1 MSDLSPLSRVKRKS
15 DLGAD
20 TSGFDPGTDIRP
32 LGPALKI
39 AYARI
44 ESIGARLAMKR
55 REFITLIAGGAAALP
70 FTAHAQQPAPGK
82 WRIGML
88 APETRQ
94 KPIRQGLRDL
104 GYSEGQNLLVEW
116 RFDDRTDRLAA
127 LATELVRLKPDVV
140 VANGT
145 QAARAAQQATKSI
158 PIVMVASNPVGDG
171 LVESLAHPGGNITG
185 MSLLTPELSGKRLEL
200 LRQACGRLS
209 AITVLY
215 NPDDPPAVSALK
227 ETLDAARQ
235 AGLQVTSV
243 EARTPNDIASGFEK
257 IAAARP
263 DALVILNSPLMTVQ
277 ENRNSELALQL
288 KLPAIYTDPLFAK
301 AGGLMAYGP
310 NRDSILKKL
319 ATYID
324 KIFKGAKPADLPVEQ
339 PTKFDL
345 IINLKTAKT
354 LGLNI
359 PVNLLALAD
368 EVIE

>member
-1 MSDLSPLSRVKRKS
+1 MQRRV
-15 DLGAD
+15 
-20 TSGFDPGTDIRP
+20 
-32 LGPALKI
+32 
-39 AYARI
+39 
-44 ESIGARLAMKR
+44 
-55 REFITLIAGGAAALP
+55 FITLLGGAIAAWP

-88 APETRQ
+88 APGTRQ
-94 KPIRQGLRDL
+94 KPIRQGLHDL
-104 GYSEGQNLLVEW
+104 GYSEGQNLLIEW
-116 RFDDRTDRLAA
+116 RFDDRADHLTA
-127 LATELVRLKPDVV
+127 LATELVGLKPDVV

-158 PIVMVASNPVGDG
+158 PIVMVASDPVGDG
-171 LVESLAHPGGNITG
+171 LVESLAHPGGNVTG

-200 LRQACGRLS
+200 LRQACGRL
-209 AITVLY
+209 AVITVLY
-215 NPDDPPAVSALK
+215 DPDDPPAVSALK

-243 EARTPNDIASGFEK
+243 EARTPNDIAPGFEK

-263 DALVILNSPLMTVQ
+263 DALVILNSPLMSVQ
-277 ENRNSELALQL
+277 EKLNSELALQL

-301 AGGLMAYGP
+301 TGGLMAYGP
-310 NRDSILKKL
+310 NRDSIGKKL
-319 ATYID
+319 AAYID
-324 KIFKGAKPADLPVEQ
+324 KIFKGAKPADMPVEQ

-354 LGLNI
+354 LGLSI
-359 PVNLLALAD
+359 PTNLLVLAD